1 MRKSC
6 FENTHKSRVDLS
18 DQGEVVLLGLQV
30 EMVEEQGVEQDSL
43 SWFVSVFFVFSY
55 CFTLTLGK
63 VIEGH
68 INPVEFLIFSEWK
81 RLIAVFFTRISWIR
95 IFTFFEGMLL
105 LRRKVWGRFSK
116 NLFLELKISLLTL
129 FSDVFFVNYAEG
141 F

>member
-1 MRKSC
+1 MRKNC
-6 FENTHKSRVDLS
+6 FDNTNKSRVDLS
-18 DQGEVVLLGLQV
+18 DQGEIVLLGLQV

-81 RLIAVFFTRISWIR
+81 RLIAVFLTRISWIR

-129 FSDVFFVNYAEG
+129 FSDVFFVNYA
-141 F
+141 